1 LPAAGLPPGGLDDAI
16 ELAHRL
22 ADAAGAVIRPYFR
35 QRVAIIDKAD
45 ASPVTIAD
53 QESETAMRQLIA
65 QRFPEHGIIGEEHG
79 AERADA
85 EFVWALDPID
95 GTKSFISGMPLFGTL
110 IALLHRGQPVLG
122 IIDQPISH
130 ERWVGAA
137 GRASTLNGAPI
148 RTRACAGLAAATV
161 FTTSPDMF
169 AGADA
174 ERFGRVRSAAKLVRY
189 GGDCYAYGLCA
200 LGFVDAVI
208 EAQLKLY
215 DFCAVIPVIA
225 GAGGLVTDWE
235 GRAPGLGSDG
245 RILACGDPV
254 LHRELL
260 GLFA

>member
-1 LPAAGLPPGGLDDAI
+1 LAAAGLDDAI

-35 QRVAIIDKAD
+35 QRVEIIDKED

-53 QESETAMRQLIA
+53 RDSETAMRELIA
-65 QRFPEHGIIGEEHG
+65 RRFPDHGIIGEEHG
-79 AERADA
+79 AERPDA
-85 EFVWALDPID
+85 EYVWVLDPID
-95 GTKSFISGMPLFGTL
+95 GTKSFISGVPLFGTL
-110 IALLHRGQPVLG
+110 ISLLHRGQPVLG
-122 IIDQPISH
+122 LIDQPISR
-130 ERWVGAA
+130 ERWLGAT
-137 GRASTLNGAPI
+137 GRDSTFNGAPI
-148 RTRACAGLAAATV
+148 RTRPCASLPAATV

-174 ERFGRVRSAAKLVRY
+174 ERFGRVRQAAKLVRY

-208 EAQLKLY
+208 EAGLKLY

-225 GAGGLVTDWE
+225 GAGGVVTDWD